1 MNSYER
7 FCFNLLGARMK
18 ARREKYNHL
27 RNDIISARLKT
38 PFEVYIS
45 TAVVSS
51 VLVGL
56 AAAVIIGLL
65 SWALKLPNLIKYRG
79 NVPGVVSSAS
89 TALAPYSLVI
99 GTIVIVILS
108 LLIFGG
114 ITYAVFL
121 LYPGVEAGNRRRSI
135 DASLPYA
142 INYITAMSTAGITPA
157 EVFRLLGDS
166 PIYGESHVEARYIA
180 REVDI
185 FGRDLIDAMRLVSN
199 STPSSRM
206 KEFLQG
212 AIASISSGG
221 NLTEYFRT
229 KADQYALE
237 NRQTQKLFL
246 DTLSLIAESYVTA
259 MVAGTLFLIILQSI
273 MSVLSADNN
282 PMFLYAIIYIMIP
295 LGSAAFVIM
304 ISSMTPES

>member
-7 FCFNLLGARMK
+7 FCFNLLGKRMK
-18 ARREKYNHL
+18 AKREEYSQL

-45 TAVVSS
+45 TALVSS
-51 VLVGL
+51 VIVGLSAAVLIGGISWFLKLPTLIKYKGAVPSFLVGL
-56 AAAVIIGLL
+56 NA
-65 SWALKLPNLIKYRG
+65 
-79 NVPGVVSSAS
+79 
-89 TALAPYSLVI
+89 YSLI
-99 GTIVIVILS
+99 LGTIVITIFS
-108 LLIFGG
+108 LIIFGG
-114 ITYAVFL
+114 ITYAIFI
-121 LYPGVEAGNRRRSI
+121 LYPGVEAGNRRRNI
-135 DASLPYA
+135 DATLPYA
-142 INYITAMSTAGITPA
+142 INYVTSMSTAGITPA

-180 REVDI
+180 REIDI
-185 FGRDLIDAMRLVSN
+185 FGRDLIDALRLVSS
-199 STPSSRM
+199 STPSKRM

-212 AIASISSGG
+212 AMASIASGG
-221 NLTEYFRT
+221 NLTDYFRT

-246 DTLSLIAESYVTA
+246 DTLALISESYVTA

-273 MSVLSADNN
+273 MSVLSGDNR

-304 ISSMTPES
+304 ISSMTPEQ

>member
-7 FCFNLLGARMK
+7 LCFNLLGKRMK
-18 ARREKYNHL
+18 AKRDNYSQL
-27 RNDIISARLKT
+27 RNDLISARLKT
-38 PFEVYIS
+38 PFEVYLS
-45 TAVVSS
+45 TAFISS
-51 VLVGL
+51 ILVGLL
-56 AAAVIIGLL
+56 AAAVIGLF
-65 SWALKLPNLIKYRG
+65 SWVLRLPMLVKYKG
-79 NVPGVVSSAS
+79 AVPGFLAG
-89 TALAPYSLVI
+89 LAPYSLII
-99 GTIVIVILS
+99 GTIIITILS
-108 LLIFGG
+108 LIIFGG
-114 ITYAVFL
+114 LTYAIFI
-121 LYPGVEAGNRRRSI
+121 LYPGIEAGNRRRNI
-135 DASLPYA
+135 DATLPYA
-142 INYITAMSTAGITPA
+142 INYVTSMSTAGITPA

-180 REVDI
+180 REIDI
-185 FGRDLIDAMRLVSN
+185 FGRDLIDALRLVSS
-199 STPSSRM
+199 STPSKRM

-212 AIASISSGG
+212 AMASISSGG
-221 NLTEYFRT
+221 NLTDYFRT

-246 DTLSLIAESYVTA
+246 DTLALISESYVTA

-273 MSVLSADNN
+273 MSVLSGDNN

>member
-7 FCFNLLGARMK
+7 FCFSLLGKRMK
-18 ARREKYNHL
+18 ARRDDYAQL

-45 TAVVSS
+45 TAVFSS
-51 VLVGL
+51 IIVGL
-56 AAAVIIGLL
+56 VAAILIGTI
-65 SWALKLPNLIKYRG
+65 SWIFKVPTLIKYKG
-79 NVPGVVSSAS
+79 AVPGVFVGLS
-89 TALAPYSLVI
+89 PYSLVI
-99 GTIVIVILS
+99 GTVFITIFS
-108 LLIFGG
+108 LLVFGG

-121 LYPGVEAGNRRRSI
+121 LYPGVEGGNRRRNI

-142 INYITAMSTAGITPA
+142 INYVTSMSTAGITPA

-166 PIYGESHVEARYIA
+166 PIYGESSVEARYIA
-180 REVDI
+180 REIDI
-185 FGRDLIDAMRLVSN
+185 FGRDLIDAMRLVSS
-199 STPSSRM
+199 STPSKRM

-212 AIASISSGG
+212 AMASISSGG
-221 NLTEYFRT
+221 NLTDYFRN

-246 DTLSLIAESYVTA
+246 DTLALIAESYVTA
-259 MVAGTLFLIILQSI
+259 MVAGTLFLIILQAI
-273 MSVLSADNN
+273 MSTLSGDNN
-282 PMFLYAIIYIMIP
+282 PMFLYAIIYAMIP
-295 LGSAAFVIM
+295 LGSIAFVIM

>member
-7 FCFNLLGARMK
+7 FCFNLLGKRMK
-18 ARREKYNHL
+18 AKREEYSQL

-45 TAVVSS
+45 TAFVSS
-51 VLVGL
+51 IVVGL
-56 AAAVIIGLL
+56 LAALFIGLL
-65 SWALKLPNLIKYRG
+65 SWLLKLPTLIKYKG
-79 NVPGVVSSAS
+79 AVPSFLV
-89 TALAPYSLVI
+89 ALNPYSLII
-99 GTIVIVILS
+99 GTIVITIFS
-108 LLIFGG
+108 LLVFGG
-114 ITYAVFL
+114 ITYAIFIV
-121 LYPGVEAGNRRRSI
+121 YPSVEAGNRRRNI
-135 DASLPYA
+135 DATLPYA
-142 INYITAMSTAGITPA
+142 INYVTSMSTAGITPA

-180 REVDI
+180 REIDI
-185 FGRDLIDAMRLVSN
+185 FGRDLIDAMRLVSS
-199 STPSSRM
+199 STPSKRM

-212 AIASISSGG
+212 AMASIASGG
-221 NLTEYFRT
+221 NLTDYFRN

-246 DTLSLIAESYVTA
+246 DTLALISESYVTA

-273 MSVLSADNN
+273 MSVLSGDNN

-295 LGSAAFVIM
+295 LGSVAFVIM
-304 ISSMTPES
+304 ISSMTPEQ

>member
-7 FCFNLLGARMK
+7 FCFNLLGKRMK
-18 ARREKYNHL
+18 AKRDNYSQL
-27 RNDIISARLKT
+27 RNDLISARLKT
-38 PFEVYIS
+38 PFEVYLS
-45 TAVVSS
+45 TAFISS
-51 VLVGL
+51 ILVGLL
-56 AAAVIIGLL
+56 AAAVIGLL
-65 SWALKLPNLIKYRG
+65 SWMLRLPMLLKYKG
-79 NVPGVVSSAS
+79 AVPGFLVG
-89 TALAPYSLVI
+89 LAPYSLII
-99 GTIVIVILS
+99 GTIIITILS
-108 LLIFGG
+108 LIIFGG
-114 ITYAVFL
+114 LTYAIFI
-121 LYPGVEAGNRRRSI
+121 LYPTIEAGNRRRNI
-135 DASLPYA
+135 DATLPYA
-142 INYITAMSTAGITPA
+142 INYVTSMSTAGITPA

-180 REVDI
+180 REIDI
-185 FGRDLIDAMRLVSN
+185 FGRDLIDALRLVSS
-199 STPSSRM
+199 STPSKRM

-212 AIASISSGG
+212 AMASISSGG
-221 NLTEYFRT
+221 NLTDYFRT

-246 DTLSLIAESYVTA
+246 DTLALISESYVTA

-273 MSVLSADNN
+273 MSVLSGDNN